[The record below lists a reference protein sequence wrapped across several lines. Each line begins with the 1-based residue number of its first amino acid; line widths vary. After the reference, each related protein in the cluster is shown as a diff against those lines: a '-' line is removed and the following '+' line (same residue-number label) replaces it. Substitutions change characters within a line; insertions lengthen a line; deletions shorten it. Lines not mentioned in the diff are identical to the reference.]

1 MLDIRIVNI
10 SSVNL
15 NVLVA
20 LDALLEERS
29 VTRAARRVGVTQPA
43 MSNALAQLRVLFD
56 DPLFRRTSHGLEPTP
71 RALSLAEPVRQGLR
85 LFESALSAPSFDP
98 RTSERTFV
106 VAASDYVEFVLMP
119 PLLRRLAEIAPR
131 VRVEIRPWGLH
142 EVPASLAR
150 AEVDLMVGFYDAV
163 PPRHRH
169 ENLFDEDYVCIVRKG
184 HPVVRKRLTLEAY
197 LELGHVLVSQR
208 ADSPGSVDRALA
220 VKGKQRRIA
229 ARVSHFLMVPTL
241 VARTDLVAALGRRV
255 VAPLSRALG
264 LQVLAPP
271 LPLPKGRIGQ
281 VWHEQADR
289 DPGQR
294 WFRSIVKSVSSTAS
308 F

>member
-1 MLDIRIVNI
+1 MIVIDLMNI
-10 SSVNL
+10 MSVNL

-43 MSNALAQLRVLFD
+43 MSNTLAHLRALLG

-85 LFESALSAPSFDP
+85 LFETALSAPSFDP
-98 RTSERTFV
+98 GTAERTFV
-106 VAASDYVEFVLMP
+106 VAGSDYVEFVLLP
-119 PLLRRLAEIAPR
+119 PLMQRLSEIAPR

-142 EVPASLAR
+142 EIPAALAR

-163 PPRHRH
+163 PAHHRH
-169 ENLFDEDYVCIVRKG
+169 EILFEEEYVCIVRKG
-184 HPVVRKRLTLEAY
+184 NPRVRKELTLDAY

-208 ADSPGSVDRALA
+208 GDSPGSVDRALA
-220 VKGKQRRIA
+220 AKGRRRRIA

-241 VARTDLVAALGRRV
+241 VARTDLVAALSRRV
-255 VAPLSRALG
+255 VEQLARPLG
-264 LQVLAPP
+264 LRVLAPP
-271 LPLPKGRIGQ
+271 LPLPRGRIGQ
-281 VWHEQADR
+281 VWHEQMENDA
-289 DPGQR
+289 GQR
-294 WFRSIVKSVSSTAS
+294 WFRSLVRSVSATL
-308 F
+308 